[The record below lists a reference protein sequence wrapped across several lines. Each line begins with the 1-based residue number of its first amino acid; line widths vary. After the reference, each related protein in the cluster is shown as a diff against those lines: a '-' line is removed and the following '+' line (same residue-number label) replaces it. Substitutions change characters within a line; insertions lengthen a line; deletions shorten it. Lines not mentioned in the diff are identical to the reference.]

1 VEEVRQSCARP
12 TKGKPALIQ
21 ELGKIILQ
29 EPNHSGVSKALSRL
43 GELVEGKTDGFDGIN
58 IDYRREFNDAI
69 RLAQFPTPLEGYAE
83 IARRRSH
90 AKPLP
95 PKRMISTIH
104 KSKGLECDN
113 AIVMACDKTHFSST
127 EYARCKMYVALSRAM
142 KSLTLVVSRSNPTP
156 LFKI

>member
-1 VEEVRQSCARP
+1 M
-12 TKGKPALIQ
+12 LIQ

-29 EPNHSGVSKALSRL
+29 EPNHIGISKALSRL
-43 GELVEGKTDGFDGIN
+43 GELVETQTDGFAGIN

-90 AKPLP
+90 ARPLP
-95 PKRMISTIH
+95 PKRVISTIH

-142 KSLTLVVSRSNPTP
+142 KSLTLVVSRSNATP